1 MKEITVL
8 MSTYNGEMF
17 IREQIDSILNSKD
30 VELQLLVRDDGSS
43 DQTIPI
49 LKSYQTQ
56 KKLSFYQGH
65 NVRPAKSFME
75 LLCKAPSSKYY
86 AFSDQDDYWSQ
97 DKLSIAINCIKSYG
111 QEPALYFCQTQLVD
125 KDLNPMKNI
134 YINPRLTFGEALTY
148 QFIGGCTMVLNRSL
162 RDIIIKYT
170 PNYQPMHDVWIYSIA
185 QAIGAH
191 IFFDPKPH
199 ILYHQHSHNAIGQG
213 YSRFKEWKR
222 RWKRISNSEHERLKR
237 AKELKI
243 GYYKM
248 MSKENK
254 SILDKAIL
262 SGEGN
267 LWQRIIA
274 SSDKRLKCSSKTT
287 YVLFRLSAIFKT
299 F

>member
-1 MKEITVL
+1 
-8 MSTYNGEMF
+8 
-17 IREQIDSILNSKD
+17 
-30 VELQLLVRDDGSS
+30 
-43 DQTIPI
+43 
-49 LKSYQTQ
+49 
-56 KKLSFYQGH
+56 
-65 NVRPAKSFME
+65 
-75 LLCKAPSSKYY
+75 
-86 AFSDQDDYWSQ
+86 
-97 DKLSIAINCIKSYG
+97 
-111 QEPALYFCQTQLVD
+111 LVD

-148 QFIGGCTMVLNRSL
+148 QFIGGCTMVLNQSL

-191 IFFDPKPH
+191 IFFDPQPH
-199 ILYHQHSHNAIGQG
+199 ILYRQHSHNAIGQG

-248 MSKENK
+248 ISKENK